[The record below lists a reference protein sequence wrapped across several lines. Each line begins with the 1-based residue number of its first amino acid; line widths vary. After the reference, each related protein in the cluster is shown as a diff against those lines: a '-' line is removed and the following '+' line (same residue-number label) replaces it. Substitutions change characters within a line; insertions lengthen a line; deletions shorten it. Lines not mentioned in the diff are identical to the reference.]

1 MYNFQYGAS
10 LIKTVPMS
18 EKPPYSH
25 EAAALRP
32 CLRIRGT
39 KRTGLS
45 GWPGSCWQ
53 QIRIPQWTTSS
64 SFTNASDIGITSVSM
79 VCSLRM
85 QCNWIKSI
93 YWMELTLSSKTSN
106 PTPTLHRSLLTEAA
120 LSLVSYSGPVLV
132 LLYGSGPHSFAEL
145 QIASSKYIHSACVC
159 KLNSKMSKVDKIDK
173 LSF

>member
-1 MYNFQYGAS
+1 
-10 LIKTVPMS
+10 MS

-25 EAAALRP
+25 EAATLRP

-64 SFTNASDIGITSVSM
+64 SLTNASDIGITSVSM

-93 YWMELTLSSKTSN
+93 FWLALTLSS
-106 PTPTLHRSLLTEAA
+106 PTRPQTLHPHSTALCWLKL
-120 LSLVSYSGPVLV
+120 LSLWCHNSYSGPVLV
-132 LLYGSGPHSFAEL
+132 LLYGSGSHSFAEL

-173 LSF
+173 FGF

>member
-1 MYNFQYGAS
+1 MYNFQYCAS

-18 EKPPYSH
+18 EKPSYSH
-25 EAAALRP
+25 EAATLRP

-64 SFTNASDIGITSVSM
+64 SLTNASDIGITSVSM

-93 YWMELTLSSKTSN
+93 FWLALTLSSKTSN

-120 LSLVSYSGPVLV
+120 LSLVSYSGPVLA
-132 LLYGSGPHSFAEL
+132 LLHGSHAFAEL
-145 QIASSKYIHSACVC
+145 QIASKQYNKNIYSACSVFVN
-159 KLNSKMSKVDKIDK
+159 LSKIDKIDK
-173 LSF
+173 FSF